1 MSTHNIYLALVAQL
15 DKLARHNRQG
25 SFHTR
30 RRYYEAMKRF
40 CLYLASVFHLQKLSN
55 VSAKHF
61 VSYVVYMQGSGK
73 AASTIKTDLAAI
85 RFFHDKMEHAKY
97 RLPDNDEL
105 GVELERRRFGGVDRT
120 WSDAEFNR
128 MIGKAVSE
136 HRDELAYAMYLGRFA
151 GLRVH
156 EVYRLDTAAAE
167 QALRDGEITVKGKGG
182 KIRTVPVE
190 DERILGGLR
199 VMLDRTE
206 RGHKL
211 FVPDGVPT
219 DRAINAVQLF
229 IIKHRDDVADEGR
242 EANLTFHGLRHSYA
256 AEEYQALIDG
266 GMSALDAHFAVSRL
280 LGHERSDVTNIYLTS
295 VRKVK
300 AKTAEGR
307 DGE

>member
-1 MSTHNIYLALVAQL
+1 
-15 DKLARHNRQG
+15 
-25 SFHTR
+25 
-30 RRYYEAMKRF
+30 
-40 CLYLASVFHLQKLSN
+40 
-55 VSAKHF
+55 
-61 VSYVVYMQGSGK
+61 
-73 AASTIKTDLAAI
+73 
-85 RFFHDKMEHAKY
+85 
-97 RLPDNDEL
+97 
-105 GVELERRRFGGVDRT
+105 
-120 WSDAEFNR
+120 

-136 HRDELAYAMYLGRFA
+136 HRDELAYAMYLARFA

-190 DERILGGLR
+190 DERILDGLR
-199 VMLDRTE
+199 IMLGRTE

-219 DRAINAVQLF
+219 DRAINGVQFF
-229 IIKHRDDVADEGR
+229 IIKHRDAVADEGR

-256 AEEYQALIDG
+256 AEKYQTLIDG

-280 LGHERSDVTNIYLTS
+280 LGHERSDVTNIYLAS

-300 AKTAEGR
+300 AKNAEGR
-307 DGE
+307 NGK